1 MAAGELGERKE
12 MRVVPLV
19 KICGLSTIA
28 TLAAALEARADRVG
42 FVFYPESP
50 RHVSLDRAMA
60 LAAMARGRAAIV
72 ALTVDAEDDVL
83 EAITAAIDP
92 DLLQLHGRESPD
104 RVAAIRAR
112 FGRPVVKAIGISTA
126 QDLAT
131 ASDYAA
137 VADELLFD
145 AKPPPG
151 AKLPG
156 GNGIAFD
163 WRILAALDL
172 GVPFM
177 LSGGLAP
184 DTVGEAIRITRAP
197 AVDVSS
203 GVESAPGIKQ
213 PELIAAFVAA
223 ARAAGSSSAAFR
235 RSEIQK
241 ELQS

>member
-1 MAAGELGERKE
+1 M
-12 MRVVPLV
+12 VPLV
-19 KICGLSTIA
+19 KICGLSTA
-28 TLAAALEARADRVG
+28 ETLAAALDVGADRVG
-42 FVFYPESP
+42 FVFYPKSP
-50 RHVSLDRAMA
+50 RHVSIDHAET
-60 LAAMARGRAAIV
+60 LAAMARGRATIV
-72 ALTVDAEDDVL
+72 ALTVDAGDEML
-83 EAITAAIDP
+83 AAIVAAIDP
-92 DLLQLHGRESPD
+92 DMLQLHGRESPE

-112 FGRPVVKAIGISTA
+112 FGRPVIKALGISTA
-126 QDLAT
+126 RDLAA

-156 GNGIAFD
+156 GNGVSFD

-172 GVPFM
+172 AVPFM

-184 DTVGEAIRITRAP
+184 GTVGEAVRITRAF

-203 GVESAPGIKQ
+203 GVESAPGIKE
-213 PELIAAFVAA
+213 PGLIAAFVAA
-223 ARAAGSSSAAFR
+223 ARAAGCTSAAPR
-235 RSEIQK
+235 RSGIQK

>member
-1 MAAGELGERKE
+1 M
-12 MRVVPLV
+12 VPLV
-19 KICGLSTIA
+19 KICGLSTVE
-28 TLAAALEARADRVG
+28 TLAAALDVQADRVG
-42 FVFYPESP
+42 FVFYPKSP
-50 RHVSLDRAMA
+50 RHVSIDSAKT

-72 ALTVDAEDDVL
+72 ALTVDAEDEFL
-83 EAITAAIDP
+83 EAIVKAIDP
-92 DLLQLHGRESPD
+92 DMLQLHGGESPD

-112 FGRPVVKAIGISTA
+112 FGRPVIKAIGISTA
-126 QDLAT
+126 HDLAA

-145 AKPPPG
+145 AKPPSG

-156 GNGIAFD
+156 GNGVAFD

-172 GVPFM
+172 DVPFM

-184 DTVGEAIRITRAP
+184 GTVGEAVRITRAP

-223 ARAAGSSSAAFR
+223 ARAVGSTSAAPR
-235 RSEIQK
+235 RSDTQK

>member
-1 MAAGELGERKE
+1 MVA
-12 MRVVPLV
+12 LV
-19 KICGLSTIA
+19 KICGLSTVE
-28 TLAAALEARADRVG
+28 TLVAALDVRVDRVG
-42 FVFYPESP
+42 FVFYPKSP
-50 RHVSLDRAMA
+50 RNVSLDRAIA

-72 ALTVDAEDDVL
+72 ALTVDAADDML
-83 EAITAAIDP
+83 EAIVAAIDP

-112 FGRPVVKAIGISTA
+112 FGRPVIKAIGISTA

-145 AKPPPG
+145 AKPARG
-151 AKLPG
+151 ADLPG

-163 WRILAALDL
+163 WRILAMLDL
-172 GVPFM
+172 DIPFM

-184 DTVGEAIRITRAP
+184 GTVGEAIRITRAQ

-223 ARAAGSSSAAFR
+223 ARAAGSMSAAPP

>member
-1 MAAGELGERKE
+1 M
-12 MRVVPLV
+12 VPLV
-19 KICGLSTIA
+19 KICGLSTVE
-28 TLAAALEARADRVG
+28 TLAAALDVGADRVG
-42 FVFYPESP
+42 FVFYPKSP
-50 RHVSLDRAMA
+50 RHVSIDLAMS
-60 LAAMARGRAAIV
+60 LAALARGRAAIV
-72 ALTVDAEDDVL
+72 ALTVDAEDELLD
-83 EAITAAIDP
+83 AIVAAIAP
-92 DLLQLHGRESPD
+92 DMLQLHGREPPD

-112 FGRPVVKAIGISTA
+112 FGRPVIKAIGISTA
-126 QDLAT
+126 QDVAA

-156 GNGIAFD
+156 GNGVAFD

-172 GVPFM
+172 DVPFM

-184 DTVGEAIRITRAP
+184 GTVGEAVRITRAP

-223 ARAAGSSSAAFR
+223 ARAAGSVSDAPR
-235 RSEIQK
+235 RSDTQK
-241 ELQS
+241 GLRS